1 MSDRAPRAVMIPPTP
16 MAVVGPSAPSG
27 RTGGE
32 VEDHASSLTDYVWII
47 YKRIWTLPVM
57 LALCVTGALVQAG
70 LKPKVYSA
78 TARIRISSNLR
89 AAESVGVGH
98 LLDRMDPGYATEIEL
113 IRGRAV
119 ASRAVDKLKLAY
131 RDSPEPAAPTQG
143 DEAKPAALTARRIE
157 QRREEMI
164 EKIMGGLWVAR
175 VGASSLVDIS
185 FTDQDPDLARDI
197 ANAVAST
204 SEEMETERVNRSAI
218 SFMDYLKK
226 QQTIFHEN
234 LLQNEKRIQT
244 LENELNIISLRDD
257 ASAKALDLLASRLT
271 SLGEELVAAS
281 TERVKL
287 GVRRRQM
294 EQMLKDGQSVEFLP
308 DVSESPVV
316 QGLLQQKA
324 AAERS
329 LADLTRVAGPK
340 NPDLLETQTRLAGL
354 QQDITR
360 ETQRVLDTLKA
371 RHEAVKA
378 REDLLQEELAGLKVE
393 LARVNDRNRERES
406 LRREAQMNAQ
416 WYNLFLMKA
425 KETGIAGDIQGSRI
439 EVVQRALTP
448 SQPSLSGRYRA
459 IRTGLALGLGLGVA
473 LALALDYL
481 DRRVKGVDDIE
492 RLLGTPVLAAVNR
505 FPGKAGKDG
514 PARIVVAQAPKSAVA
529 ETFRTLRMRLSVS
542 GRMDRVVLVTSA
554 GPSEGKTTISS
565 NLSAA
570 MAETG
575 KRVLLI
581 DADIRK
587 PSVSK
592 GFGLTPGKG
601 DLVACLQKRL
611 PLEQAAQP
619 SGLPNLSILPTS
631 EPVTAARV
639 SQVMDA
645 ARWRELLDEAL
656 SRYDIVVVDSSPV
669 GAVSEP
675 LLLATLARSVLLVVR
690 AGHTARGVVQ
700 RALEHLREAGA
711 DVVGSVVNFADMDRR
726 GVYGYYYY
734 RRQYGYHPGYGYGY
748 GYGAG
753 ADKASPEK

>member
-1 MSDRAPRAVMIPPTP
+1 MSDIAPRTAGVAASPLVGVAAAVPPARP
-16 MAVVGPSAPSG
+16 GPDPEEQ
-27 RTGGE
+27 R
-32 VEDHASSLTDYVWII
+32 SSLADYVWIV
-47 YKRIWTLPVM
+47 YKRLWTLPVM
-57 LALCVTGALVQAG
+57 MALCVMGALIQAG
-70 LKPKVYSA
+70 MKPRVYSA

-89 AAESVGVGH
+89 VAESVGVGH
-98 LLDRMDPGYATEIEL
+98 FLDNLDPGFATEIEL
-113 IRGRAV
+113 IRGRPV
-119 ASRAVDKLKLAY
+119 AARAVDKLKLAY
-131 RDSPEPAAPTQG
+131 RDGGQAAAPADAAPARPPSPAAR
-143 DEAKPAALTARRIE
+143 EVE
-157 QRREEMI
+157 QRREELI
-164 EKIMGGLWVAR
+164 ERILGGLSVTR
-175 VGASSLVDIS
+175 VGASSLVDIT
-185 FTDQDPDLARDI
+185 FTDQDPEMAKDI

-204 SEEMETERVNRSAI
+204 AEEMETERVNRAAI
-218 SFMDYLKK
+218 AFMDYLKK

-234 LLQNEKRIQT
+234 LVQNEKRIQA

-257 ASAKALDLLASRLT
+257 ASVKALDLLASRLA

-308 DVSESPVV
+308 EVIDSKVM
-316 QGLLQQKA
+316 QGLLEQKNSV
-324 AAERS
+324 ERS
-329 LADLTRVAGPK
+329 LAGLSRVAGPK
-340 NPDLLETQTRLAGL
+340 NPDLLDMQAKLAAL
-354 QQDITR
+354 NQDIAR
-360 ETQRVLDTLKA
+360 EAQRAFDALKA
-371 RHEAVKA
+371 RHEAVQA
-378 REDLLQEELAGLKVE
+378 REALLQEELAKLKVE
-393 LARVNDRNRERES
+393 VARVNDRNRERES

-459 IRTGLALGLGLGVA
+459 IRAGLALGLGLGVA
-473 LALALDYL
+473 LALALDYM

-505 FPGKAGKDG
+505 FPGKIGKDG
-514 PARIVVAQAPKSAVA
+514 AAKVVVAQAPKSAVA

-565 NLSAA
+565 NLAAA

-592 GFGLTPGKG
+592 GFGLPAGKG
-601 DLVACLQKRL
+601 DLVACLQGGVTL
-611 PLEQAAQP
+611 AQAAQP
-619 SGLPNLSILPTS
+619 SGLPNLSILPTA

-645 ARWRELLDEAL
+645 GRWRALLDEAL

-690 AGHTARGVVQ
+690 AGHAARGMVQ

-726 GVYGYYYY
+726 GGYGYYYY
-734 RRQYGYHPGYGYGY
+734 RRHYGYHSGYGYGY

-753 ADKASPEK
+753 SDKMSAEG